1 MLPSMS
7 LLNVFLKLK
16 KESPPEVP
24 ILYNGSL
31 HSVPSTLPL
40 ITKLSV
46 HVLRAILHTH
56 SLLSCGNKDEL
67 AIRVYL
73 LKHGKQTLYLGKKRE
88 LLKT

>member
-1 MLPSMS
+1 MS
-7 LLNVFLKLK
+7 LKKCVEKIPLTPNAAKHELVKCISETK

-46 HVLRAILHTH
+46 HVLSNTAHT
-56 SLLSCGNKDEL
+56 LSVVLWK
-67 AIRVYL
+67 
-73 LKHGKQTLYLGKKRE
+73 
-88 LLKT
+88 